1 MTRVG
6 SEDVQKTMGPLM
18 EMARIQSEINRLF
31 DNLLDLED
39 QPGGAGSWMPNADI
53 LETEDTLVLKVEIPG
68 VAPDKLCLSVHG
80 GNVILR
86 GEKARPSAEG
96 AVEFHTAERQFGR
109 FKRVIQLGVPVN
121 TRLATAELSNG
132 LLEVR
137 FPKVP
142 NRRGEEVP
150 IEITGK

>member
-53 LETEDTLVLKVEIPG
+53 LETEDMLVLKVELPG

>member
-1 MTRVG
+1 M
-6 SEDVQKTMGPLM
+6 QKTMGPLM

-39 QPGGAGSWMPNADI
+39 QPGGAGNWMPNADI
-53 LETEDTLVLKVEIPG
+53 LETEDTLVLKVELPG
-68 VAPDKLCLSVHG
+68 VAPDKLSLSVHG

-150 IEITGK
+150 IEITGQ

>member
-1 MTRVG
+1 
-6 SEDVQKTMGPLM
+6 VQKTMGPLM

-39 QPGGAGSWMPNADI
+39 PPGGAGTWIPNADI
-53 LETEDTLVLKVEIPG
+53 LETEEMLVLKVELPG
-68 VAPDKLCLSVHG
+68 VAPDKLRLSVHG

-86 GEKARPSAEG
+86 GEKSRPSAEG
-96 AVEFHTAERQFGR
+96 AVEFHAAERQFGQ

-121 TRLATAELSNG
+121 TRQASAELNNG

-150 IEITGK
+150 IEVTGR

>member
-1 MTRVG
+1 
-6 SEDVQKTMGPLM
+6 M

-39 QPGGAGSWMPNADI
+39 RPGGTGSWMPNADI
-53 LETEDTLVLKVEIPG
+53 FETEDTLVLRVELPG
-68 VAPDKLCLSVHG
+68 VAPDKLCLTVHG

-96 AVEFHTAERQFGR
+96 AVEFHAAERQFGP

-121 TRLATAELSNG
+121 TRQATAELSNG

-150 IEITGK
+150 IEVTGK

>member
-1 MTRVG
+1 
-6 SEDVQKTMGPLM
+6 MGPLM

-39 QPGGAGSWMPNADI
+39 QPGGGGSWMPNADS
-53 LETEDTLVLKVEIPG
+53 LETGDTLVLRVELPG

-86 GEKARPSAEG
+86 GEKARPSADG
-96 AVEFHTAERQFGR
+96 AVEFHAAERQFGQ

-121 TRLATAELSNG
+121 TRQATAQLSNG

-150 IEITGK
+150 IEVAGK

>member
-1 MTRVG
+1 M
-6 SEDVQKTMGPLM
+6 QKTMGPLM

-31 DNLLDLED
+31 DNLLDLEGD
-39 QPGGAGSWMPNADI
+39 ANGAGSWMPNADI
-53 LETEDTLVLKVEIPG
+53 LETEELLILRVELPG
-68 VAPDKLCLSVHG
+68 VEPSQLRLSVHS

-86 GEKARPSAEG
+86 GEKNGVDSGRSAE
-96 AVEFHTAERQFGR
+96 FHAAERQFGG

-121 TRLATAELSNG
+121 TRQASAVLENG

-142 NRRGEEVP
+142 NRRGEEVD
-150 IEITGK
+150 IEVNVQ

>member
-1 MTRVG
+1 
-6 SEDVQKTMGPLM
+6 MGPLM

-31 DNLLDLED
+31 DNLLDLETGG
-39 QPGGAGSWMPNADI
+39 PGGPGNWIPNADI
-53 LETEDTLVLKVEIPG
+53 LETGDTLVLRVELPG

-86 GEKARPSAEG
+86 GEKARPSADG
-96 AVEFHTAERQFGR
+96 AVEFHAAERQFGQ

-121 TRLATAELSNG
+121 TRQATAQLSNG

-150 IEITGK
+150 IEVAGK